1 MTIYAL
7 IEKYV
12 NGVRH
17 HNGQAPK
24 QNRALQAFIG
34 AHLLRERLLGID
46 TATQAAIATGVTRAV
61 IINASLILQ
70 SENAILAAYVL
81 SGGET
86 LSGGAKAVRGRVR
99 LVEAF
104 KAASPEDRVGLGH
117 AVGASVLF
125 DAAIAPAL

>member
-1 MTIYAL
+1 MTIYDP

-12 NGVRH
+12 NGARH

-24 QNRALQAFIG
+24 QNRALFIG
-34 AHLLRERLLGID
+34 AHLLHERLLGID
-46 TATQAAIATGVTRAV
+46 TATQAAIATGVTRAA
-61 IINASLILQ
+61 IIDALLILQ

-81 SGGET
+81 SGRET

-104 KAASPEDRVGLGH
+104 KAASPEDRVGLGQ